1 MRNGWTFFCKTSS
14 SRKDIK
20 EHPDWNINLSPAL
33 NRLGGIQT
41 LVRSTSGRN
50 MWAIMKFF
58 KVLPNDPLLKS
69 LTFAQREFI
78 IASMNE
84 DVKEAERQAKGE
96 KEVSHVEDKSFEKK
110 FYSNENVELLEQGD
124 NLDDIYKQTLKLK
137 AKEDARQGVSENYD
151 EVLDFKIKQAIEEHE
166 LKQRNAEAQVDE
178 NWKKLIE
185 KSNNYEFDDE

>member
-1 MRNGWTFFCKTSS
+1 M
-14 SRKDIK
+14 
-20 EHPDWNINLSPAL
+20 
-33 NRLGGIQT
+33 GGIDT

-96 KEVSHVEDKSFEKK
+96 KEVSRVEDKSFEKK
-110 FYSNENVELLEQGD
+110 FYSNENVDLLEQGD
-124 NLDDIYKQTLKLK
+124 DLDDIYKQTLKLK

-151 EVLDFKIKQAIEEHE
+151 EVLDFKIKQAIEEHK
-166 LKQRNAEAQVDE
+166 LKQRNAESQVDD
-178 NWKKLIE
+178 NWRKLIE

>member
-1 MRNGWTFFCKTSS
+1 
-14 SRKDIK
+14 
-20 EHPDWNINLSPAL
+20 
-33 NRLGGIQT
+33 
-41 LVRSTSGRN
+41 
-50 MWAIMKFF
+50 
-58 KVLPNDPLLKS
+58 
-69 LTFAQREFI
+69 
-78 IASMNE
+78 MNE

>member
-1 MRNGWTFFCKTSS
+1 M
-14 SRKDIK
+14 
-20 EHPDWNINLSPAL
+20 
-33 NRLGGIQT
+33 GGIET

-96 KEVSHVEDKSFEKK
+96 KEVSRVEDKSFEKK

-124 NLDDIYKQTLKLK
+124 DLDDIYKQTLKLK

-151 EVLDFKIKQAIEEHE
+151 EVLDFKIKQVIEEHE
-166 LKQRNAEAQVDE
+166 LKQRNAEAQVDD
-178 NWKKLIE
+178 NWRKLIE

>member
-1 MRNGWTFFCKTSS
+1 M
-14 SRKDIK
+14 
-20 EHPDWNINLSPAL
+20 
-33 NRLGGIQT
+33 GGIET

-96 KEVSHVEDKSFEKK
+96 KEVSRVEDKSFEKK

-124 NLDDIYKQTLKLK
+124 DLDDIYKQTLKLK

-166 LKQRNAEAQVDE
+166 LKQRNAEAQVDD
-178 NWKKLIE
+178 NWRKLIE

>member
-1 MRNGWTFFCKTSS
+1 
-14 SRKDIK
+14 
-20 EHPDWNINLSPAL
+20 
-33 NRLGGIQT
+33 
-41 LVRSTSGRN
+41 
-50 MWAIMKFF
+50 MKFF

-110 FYSNENVELLEQGD
+110 FYSNENVDLLEQGD
-124 NLDDIYKQTLKLK
+124 NLHDIYKQTLKLK

-151 EVLDFKIKQAIEEHE
+151 EVLDFKIKQAIEEHK

>member
-1 MRNGWTFFCKTSS
+1 
-14 SRKDIK
+14 
-20 EHPDWNINLSPAL
+20 
-33 NRLGGIQT
+33 
-41 LVRSTSGRN
+41 

-96 KEVSHVEDKSFEKK
+96 KEVSRVEDKSFEKK

>member
-1 MRNGWTFFCKTSS
+1 
-14 SRKDIK
+14 
-20 EHPDWNINLSPAL
+20 
-33 NRLGGIQT
+33 
-41 LVRSTSGRN
+41 
-50 MWAIMKFF
+50 MKFF

-78 IASMNE
+78 IASMKE

>member
-1 MRNGWTFFCKTSS
+1 MN
-14 SRKDIK
+14 
-20 EHPDWNINLSPAL
+20 
-33 NRLGGIQT
+33 
-41 LVRSTSGRN
+41 
-50 MWAIMKFF
+50 FF

-69 LTFAQREFI
+69 LTFTQREFI

-110 FYSNENVELLEQGD
+110 FYSNENVDLLEQGD

-151 EVLDFKIKQAIEEHE
+151 EVLDFKIKQALEEHK